1 MSTMARATRTA
12 RWSRAAATAAV
23 FACAVSG
30 ATDDAVNTTV
40 IQIRTATFAL
50 VINQSSCTATAIFQ
64 GRRGAAVPLVAL
76 YNRPAD
82 NRPLDFEPCVS
93 AAVLPESP
101 NDPGAAA
108 SATLRVT
115 AAHGYGTVDLAIN
128 ASSAP
133 SGHIYFCVKRVS
145 DWRVDSWDRHIQVQS
160 RPLNAA
166 SHWQC

>member
-64 GRRGAAVPLVAL
+64 GRRRAAVPLVAL

-108 SATLRVT
+108 SFTQIIGLEGIFMNM
-115 AAHGYGTVDLAIN
+115 HGM
-128 ASSAP
+128 
-133 SGHIYFCVKRVS
+133 
-145 DWRVDSWDRHIQVQS
+145 
-160 RPLNAA
+160 
-166 SHWQC
+166 